1 MADLTIYTPKI
12 STYGRIVSMCAEEC
26 GASWEIVPT
35 DPRAEAH
42 RKRHPFQKAPAVE
55 IDGLQL
61 YESFAICRY
70 LDERTP
76 DRDLQPATADGRA
89 RMTQWIG
96 VADQYVFPATEF
108 GLVLPRLVVPMMG
121 GTPREDLIEK
131 ALPTIAYQL
140 SVVEARL
147 QEATYFAGDTFSL
160 ADIFMYCVWRA
171 VSLTPEGQVM
181 LASAPSITTWLNSVA
196 ARSSALA
203 TQWPGEP
210 SGNSASK
217 NRL

>member
-1 MADLTIYTPKI
+1 
-12 STYGRIVSMCAEEC
+12 MCAEEC
-26 GASWEIVPT
+26 EVSWEIVPT
-35 DPRAEAH
+35 DPSSPAH

-61 YESFAICRY
+61 FESFAICRY
-70 LDERTP
+70 LAERIP
-76 DRDLQPATADGRA
+76 DGHLQPATPEGRA

-96 VADQYVFPATEF
+96 VTDQYVFPTTEF

-140 SVVEARL
+140 SIVEARL
-147 QEATYFAGDTFSL
+147 QEAPYFAGNTFSL

-171 VSLTPEGQVM
+171 VSLTAEGQVM
-181 LASAPSITTWLNSVA
+181 LASAPRTAAWLKTVS
-196 ARSSALA
+196 ARPSALA
-203 TQWPGEP
+203 TQWPGETTANAT
-210 SGNSASK
+210 STAS
-217 NRL
+217 R